1 MPVRDT
7 LAARLAQG
15 DPPVPAY
22 TAELVEGVDAHAAE
36 IDRLIAAHADGWT
49 LERMPAVD
57 RNILRVAVLELMWR
71 DDIPD
76 RVAIDEA
83 VELAK
88 TVSTDRSPGFVNG
101 LLGSILELRASPSDS
116 FNQR

>member
-1 MPVRDT
+1 MPVSDT

-22 TAELVEGVDAHAAE
+22 TSELVEGVVAHAAE
-36 IDRLIAAHADGWT
+36 IDRLIARYADGWT
-49 LERMPAVD
+49 LERMPPVD

-71 DDIPD
+71 EDIPD
-76 RVAIDEA
+76 KVAVDEA

-88 TVSTDRSPGFVNG
+88 TVSTDRSPAFVNG
-101 LLGSILELRASPSDS
+101 LLGSLMALRASPTD
-116 FNQR
+116 RPGRP